1 MSNTISDMFKMEDL
15 RKKILFT
22 LLVLAI
28 TRVGTVIPVPG
39 VNPTLLEQ
47 YFLSQSAS
55 GNLGIVE
62 YLNFFS
68 GGAFSNFS
76 LFTLGVMPYISMQ
89 IIIQLL
95 MLIIPKLKAWGEDA
109 DGRRKIQKVT
119 RYGTIVVCLLQS
131 FVVTVYAR
139 SISYYVPGVITID
152 MLPFTLISMLTVTAG
167 SMTLVWLGEKI
178 TQSGIGN
185 GISLLIYAGIVARVP
200 SAFGTIIQGIA
211 AGKGSSSY
219 INPVLLVIVIVVFI
233 IIVALVVCEEA
244 GERKIPVNYAK
255 RVVGRKMYGAQSSY
269 IPFKINPS
277 GVIPV
282 IFASSVLTFPIQIA
296 SALGSNVKW
305 LQSVANWLDPQGA
318 PYIIIYTILII
329 AFAFF
334 YTQVS
339 LNPVEMAKQIREN
352 GGSVPGVRSDK
363 LEEYLTKVLN
373 RIVLPGSLFLAF
385 IALVPTLIQLIFK
398 FPSSVAMLFGGTSLI
413 ILVGVTIETVK
424 QVESIMKMHHHE
436 GFLGV
441 KKIKSKS
448 L

>member
-22 LLVLAI
+22 LLILVI
-28 TRVGTVIPVPG
+28 TRIGTVIPVPG

-47 YFLSQSAS
+47 YFLSQSDS
-55 GNLGIVE
+55 GNLGLVE

-89 IIIQLL
+89 IIVQLL
-95 MLIIPKLKAWGEDA
+95 MLIIPTLKKWGEDA
-109 DGRRKIQKVT
+109 EGRRKIQKLT
-119 RYGTIVVCLLQS
+119 RYGTILVCLLQS

-139 SISYYVPGVITID
+139 SIQSYLPGVITID

-167 SMTLVWLGEKI
+167 SMALVWLGEKI
-178 TQSGIGN
+178 TQFGVGN
-185 GISLLIYAGIVARVP
+185 GISLLIFAGIVARVP
-200 SAFGTIIQGIA
+200 SALNELIQGII
-211 AGKGSSSY
+211 AGT
-219 INPVLLVIVIVVFI
+219 INPLLVVLVLVMFVIV
-233 IIVALVVCEEA
+233 VALVVCEQE

-282 IFASSVLTFPIQIA
+282 IFASAILTFPLQIA
-296 SALGSNVKW
+296 QALGSNVRW
-305 LQSVANWLDPQGA
+305 LNAVANWLDPQGA
-318 PYIIIYTILII
+318 PYLIIYTILII

-352 GGSVPGVRSDK
+352 GGSVPGVRSEK

-385 IALVPTLIQLIFK
+385 IALIPTLIQIIFK

-413 ILVGVTIETVK
+413 ILVGVELDLMK
-424 QVESIMKMHHHE
+424 QIESIMKMHHHE
-436 GFLGV
+436 GFVGV
-441 KKIKSKS
+441 KKIKSKN

>member
-22 LLVLAI
+22 LLILVI
-28 TRVGTVIPVPG
+28 TRIGTVIPVPG
-39 VNPTLLEQ
+39 INPTLLEQ
-47 YFLSQSAS
+47 YFLSQSS
-55 GNLGIVE
+55 TGNLGLVE

-89 IIIQLL
+89 IIVQLL
-95 MLIIPKLKAWGEDA
+95 MLIIPTLKKWGEDA
-109 DGRRKIQKVT
+109 DGRRKIQKLT

-139 SISYYVPGVITID
+139 SIQSYLPGVITID

-167 SMTLVWLGEKI
+167 SMILVWLGEKI
-178 TQSGIGN
+178 TQFGVGN
-185 GISLLIYAGIVARVP
+185 GISLLIFAGIVARIP
-200 SAFGTIIQGIA
+200 SALNVLIQGII
-211 AGKGSSSY
+211 AGT
-219 INPVLLVIVIVVFI
+219 INPILVVVVLVMFVIV
-233 IIVALVVCEEA
+233 VALVVCEQE

-282 IFASSVLTFPIQIA
+282 IFASAILSFPLQIA
-296 SALGSNVKW
+296 SALGPNVRW

-318 PYIIIYTILII
+318 PYLIIYTILII

-352 GGSVPGVRSDK
+352 GGSVPGVRSEK

-373 RIVLPGSLFLAF
+373 RIVLPGSIFLAF
-385 IALVPTLIQLIFK
+385 IALIPTLVQLIFK
-398 FPSSVAMLFGGTSLI
+398 FPQSVAMLFGGTSLI
-413 ILVGVTIETVK
+413 ILVGVELELMKQIESV
-424 QVESIMKMHHHE
+424 MKMHHHE
-436 GFLGV
+436 GFVGV
-441 KKIKSKS
+441 KKIKSKN

>member
-22 LLVLAI
+22 LLILVI
-28 TRVGTVIPVPG
+28 TRIGTVIPVPG
-39 VNPTLLEQ
+39 INPTLLEQ
-47 YFLSQSAS
+47 YFLSQSTS
-55 GNLGIVE
+55 GNLGLVE

-89 IIIQLL
+89 IIVQLL
-95 MLIIPKLKAWGEDA
+95 MLIIPTLKKWGEDA
-109 DGRRKIQKVT
+109 DGRRKIQKLT

-139 SISYYVPGVITID
+139 SIQSYLPGVITID

-167 SMTLVWLGEKI
+167 SMILVWLGEKI
-178 TQSGIGN
+178 TQFGVGN
-185 GISLLIYAGIVARVP
+185 GISLLIFAGIVARIP
-200 SAFGTIIQGIA
+200 SALNVLIQGII
-211 AGKGSSSY
+211 AGT
-219 INPVLLVIVIVVFI
+219 INPVLVVVVLVMFI
-233 IIVALVVCEEA
+233 IVVALVICEQE

-282 IFASSVLTFPIQIA
+282 IFASAILSFPLQIA
-296 SALGSNVKW
+296 SALGPNVRW

-318 PYIIIYTILII
+318 PYLIIYTILII

-352 GGSVPGVRSDK
+352 GGSVPGVRSEK
-363 LEEYLTKVLN
+363 LEEYFTKVLN
-373 RIVLPGSLFLAF
+373 RIVLPGSIFLAF
-385 IALVPTLIQLIFK
+385 IALIPTLVQLIFK
-398 FPSSVAMLFGGTSLI
+398 FPQSVAMLFGGTSLI
-413 ILVGVTIETVK
+413 ILVGVELELMK
-424 QVESIMKMHHHE
+424 QIESIMKMHHHE
-436 GFLGV
+436 GFVGV
-441 KKIKSKS
+441 KKIKSKN

>member
-1 MSNTISDMFKMEDL
+1 MSNTLSDAFKIEEL
-15 RKKILFT
+15 KKKILFT
-22 LLVLAI
+22 VLILAI
-28 TRVGTVIPVPG
+28 TRIGTVIPVPG
-39 VNPTLLEQ
+39 IDPVVLKD
-47 YFLSQSAS
+47 YFLSQGAS
-55 GNLGIVE
+55 SSIGLTE

-95 MLIIPKLKAWGEDA
+95 MLVIPKLKEWGQDA
-109 DGRRKIQKVT
+109 EGRKKIQKVT

-139 SISYYVPGVITID
+139 SIQSYGYNVITINL
-152 MLPFTLISMLTVTAG
+152 LPFTLISMLTVTTG
-167 SMTLVWLGEKI
+167 TMCLVWLGEKI
-178 TQSGIGN
+178 TQKGIGN
-185 GISLLIYAGIVARVP
+185 GISLLIFAGIVARFP
-200 SAFGTIIQGIA
+200 SAVNTLVEGIA
-211 AGKGSSSY
+211 AGT
-219 INPVLLVIVIVVFI
+219 INWISTVVVVVMFILV
-233 IIVALVVCEEA
+233 VALVVCEQE

-282 IFASSVLTFPIQIA
+282 IFASAVLSFPLQIA
-296 SALGSNVKW
+296 GTLGSNVRW
-305 LQSVANWLDPQGA
+305 LQNLADWLNPQGA

-339 LNPVEMAKQIREN
+339 LNPVEMAKQIRDN
-352 GGSVPGVRSDK
+352 GGSVPGVRSEK

-385 IALVPTLIQLIFK
+385 IALIPTIVQLIFG

-413 ILVGVTIETVK
+413 ILVGCELDMMK
-424 QVESIMKMHHHE
+424 QVESVMKMHHHD
-436 GFLGV
+436 GFMGV
-441 KKIKSKS
+441 KKIKSKN

>member
-1 MSNTISDMFKMEDL
+1 MFKMEDL

-22 LLVLAI
+22 LLILVI
-28 TRVGTVIPVPG
+28 TRIGTVIPVPG
-39 VNPTLLEQ
+39 INPTLLEQ
-47 YFLSQSAS
+47 YFLSQSSS
-55 GNLGIVE
+55 GNLGLVE

-89 IIIQLL
+89 IIVQLL
-95 MLIIPKLKAWGEDA
+95 MLIIPTLKKWGEDS
-109 DGRRKIQKVT
+109 DGRRKIQKLT

-139 SISYYVPGVITID
+139 SIQSYLPGVITID

-167 SMTLVWLGEKI
+167 SMILVWLGEKI
-178 TQSGIGN
+178 TQFGVGN
-185 GISLLIYAGIVARVP
+185 GISLLIFAGIVARIP
-200 SAFGTIIQGIA
+200 SALNVLIQGII
-211 AGKGSSSY
+211 AGT
-219 INPVLLVIVIVVFI
+219 INPLLVVVVLVMFVIV
-233 IIVALVVCEEA
+233 VALVVCEQE

-282 IFASSVLTFPIQIA
+282 IFASAILSFPLQIA
-296 SALGSNVKW
+296 SALGPNVRW

-318 PYIIIYTILII
+318 PYLIIYTILII

-352 GGSVPGVRSDK
+352 GGSVPGVRSEK

-385 IALVPTLIQLIFK
+385 IALIPTLVQIIFK
-398 FPSSVAMLFGGTSLI
+398 FPQEVAMLFGGTSLI
-413 ILVGVTIETVK
+413 ILVGVELELMK
-424 QVESIMKMHHHE
+424 QIESIMKMHHHE
-436 GFLGV
+436 GFVGV
-441 KKIKSKS
+441 KKIKSKN

>member
-22 LLVLAI
+22 LLILVI
-28 TRVGTVIPVPG
+28 TRIGTVIPVPG
-39 VNPTLLEQ
+39 INPTLLEQ
-47 YFLSQSAS
+47 YFLSQSTS
-55 GNLGIVE
+55 GNLGLVE

-89 IIIQLL
+89 VIVQLL
-95 MLIIPKLKAWGEDA
+95 MLIIPTLKKWGEDA
-109 DGRRKIQKVT
+109 DGRRKIQKLT

-139 SISYYVPGVITID
+139 SIQSYLPGVITID

-167 SMTLVWLGEKI
+167 SMILVWLGEKI
-178 TQSGIGN
+178 TQFGVGN
-185 GISLLIYAGIVARVP
+185 GISLLIFAGIVARIP
-200 SAFGTIIQGIA
+200 SALNVLIQGII
-211 AGKGSSSY
+211 AGT
-219 INPVLLVIVIVVFI
+219 INPVLVVVVLVMFI
-233 IIVALVVCEEA
+233 IVVALVICEQE

-282 IFASSVLTFPIQIA
+282 IFASAILSFPLQIA
-296 SALGSNVKW
+296 SALGPNVRW

-318 PYIIIYTILII
+318 PYLIIYTILII

-352 GGSVPGVRSDK
+352 GGSVPGVRSEK

-373 RIVLPGSLFLAF
+373 RIVLPGSIFLAF
-385 IALVPTLIQLIFK
+385 IALIPTLVQLIFK
-398 FPSSVAMLFGGTSLI
+398 FPQSVAMLFGGTSLI
-413 ILVGVTIETVK
+413 ILVGVELELMK
-424 QVESIMKMHHHE
+424 QIESIMKMHHHE
-436 GFLGV
+436 GFVGV
-441 KKIKSKS
+441 KKIKSKN

>member
-1 MSNTISDMFKMEDL
+1 MFKMEDL

-22 LLVLAI
+22 LLILVI
-28 TRVGTVIPVPG
+28 TRIGTVIPVPG
-39 VNPTLLEQ
+39 INPTLLEQ
-47 YFLSQSAS
+47 YFLSQSTS
-55 GNLGIVE
+55 GNLGLVE

-89 IIIQLL
+89 IIVQLL
-95 MLIIPKLKAWGEDA
+95 MLIIPTLKKWGEDA
-109 DGRRKIQKVT
+109 DGRRKIQKLT

-139 SISYYVPGVITID
+139 SIQSYLPGVITID

-167 SMTLVWLGEKI
+167 SMILVWLGEKI
-178 TQSGIGN
+178 TQFGVGN
-185 GISLLIYAGIVARVP
+185 GISLLIFAGIVARTP
-200 SAFGTIIQGIA
+200 SALNVLIQGII
-211 AGKGSSSY
+211 AGT
-219 INPVLLVIVIVVFI
+219 INPVLVVVVLVMFI
-233 IIVALVVCEEA
+233 IVVALVVCEQE

-282 IFASSVLTFPIQIA
+282 IFASAILSFPLQIA
-296 SALGSNVKW
+296 SALGPNVRW

-318 PYIIIYTILII
+318 PYLIIYTILII

-352 GGSVPGVRSDK
+352 GGSVPGVRSEK
-363 LEEYLTKVLN
+363 LEEYFTKVLN
-373 RIVLPGSLFLAF
+373 RIVLPGSIFLAF
-385 IALVPTLIQLIFK
+385 IALIPTLVQLIFK
-398 FPSSVAMLFGGTSLI
+398 FPQSVAMLFGGTSLI
-413 ILVGVTIETVK
+413 ILVGVELELMK
-424 QVESIMKMHHHE
+424 QIESIMKMHHHE
-436 GFLGV
+436 GFVGV
-441 KKIKSKS
+441 KKIKSKN

>member
-22 LLVLAI
+22 LLILVI
-28 TRVGTVIPVPG
+28 TRIGTVIPVPG
-39 VNPTLLEQ
+39 INPTLLEQ
-47 YFLSQSAS
+47 YFLSQSTS
-55 GNLGIVE
+55 GNLGLVE

-89 IIIQLL
+89 IIVQLL
-95 MLIIPKLKAWGEDA
+95 MLIIPTLKKWGEDA
-109 DGRRKIQKVT
+109 DGRRKIQKLT

-139 SISYYVPGVITID
+139 SIQSYLPGVITID

-167 SMTLVWLGEKI
+167 SMILVWLGEKI
-178 TQSGIGN
+178 TQFGVGN
-185 GISLLIYAGIVARVP
+185 GISLLIFAGIVARIP
-200 SAFGTIIQGIA
+200 SALNVLIQGII
-211 AGKGSSSY
+211 AGT
-219 INPVLLVIVIVVFI
+219 INPVLVVVVLVMFI
-233 IIVALVVCEEA
+233 IVVALVVCEQE

-282 IFASSVLTFPIQIA
+282 IFASAILSFPLQIA
-296 SALGSNVKW
+296 SALGPNVRW

-318 PYIIIYTILII
+318 PYLIIYTILII

-352 GGSVPGVRSDK
+352 GGSVPGVRSEK
-363 LEEYLTKVLN
+363 LEEYFTKVLN
-373 RIVLPGSLFLAF
+373 RIVLPGSIFLAF
-385 IALVPTLIQLIFK
+385 IALIPTLVQLIFK
-398 FPSSVAMLFGGTSLI
+398 FPQSVALLFGGTSLI
-413 ILVGVTIETVK
+413 ILVGVELELMK
-424 QVESIMKMHHHE
+424 QIESIMKMHHHE
-436 GFLGV
+436 GFVGV
-441 KKIKSKS
+441 KKIKSKN

>member
-22 LLVLAI
+22 LLILVI
-28 TRVGTVIPVPG
+28 TRIGTVIPVPG
-39 VNPTLLEQ
+39 INPTLLEQ
-47 YFLSQSAS
+47 YFLSQSTS
-55 GNLGIVE
+55 GNLGLVE

-89 IIIQLL
+89 IIVQLL
-95 MLIIPKLKAWGEDA
+95 MLIIPTLKKWGEDA
-109 DGRRKIQKVT
+109 DGRRKIQKLT

-139 SISYYVPGVITID
+139 SIQSYLPGVITID

-167 SMTLVWLGEKI
+167 SMILVWLGEKI
-178 TQSGIGN
+178 TQFGVGN
-185 GISLLIYAGIVARVP
+185 GISLLIFAGIVARIP
-200 SAFGTIIQGIA
+200 SALNVLIQGII
-211 AGKGSSSY
+211 AGT
-219 INPVLLVIVIVVFI
+219 INPVLVVVVLVMFI
-233 IIVALVVCEEA
+233 IVVALVVCEQE

-282 IFASSVLTFPIQIA
+282 IFASTILSFPLQIA
-296 SALGSNVKW
+296 SALGPNVRW

-318 PYIIIYTILII
+318 PYLIIYTILII

-352 GGSVPGVRSDK
+352 GGSVPGVRSEK

-373 RIVLPGSLFLAF
+373 RIVLPGSIFLAF
-385 IALVPTLIQLIFK
+385 IALIPTLVQLIFK
-398 FPSSVAMLFGGTSLI
+398 FPQSVAMLFGGTSLI
-413 ILVGVTIETVK
+413 ILVGVELELMK
-424 QVESIMKMHHHE
+424 QIESIMKMHHHE
-436 GFLGV
+436 GFVGV
-441 KKIKSKS
+441 KKIKSKN

>member
-22 LLVLAI
+22 LLILVI
-28 TRVGTVIPVPG
+28 TRIGTVIPVPG
-39 VNPTLLEQ
+39 INPTLLEQ
-47 YFLSQSAS
+47 YFLSQSS
-55 GNLGIVE
+55 TGNLGLVE

-89 IIIQLL
+89 IIVQLL
-95 MLIIPKLKAWGEDA
+95 MLIIPTLKKWGEDA
-109 DGRRKIQKVT
+109 DGRRKIQKLT

-139 SISYYVPGVITID
+139 SIQSYLPGVITID

-167 SMTLVWLGEKI
+167 SMILVWLGEKI
-178 TQSGIGN
+178 TQFGVGN
-185 GISLLIYAGIVARVP
+185 GISLLIFAGIVARIP
-200 SAFGTIIQGIA
+200 SALNVLIQGII
-211 AGKGSSSY
+211 AGT
-219 INPVLLVIVIVVFI
+219 INPILVVVVLVMFVIV
-233 IIVALVVCEEA
+233 VALVVCEQE

-282 IFASSVLTFPIQIA
+282 IFASAILSFPLQIA
-296 SALGSNVKW
+296 SALGPNVRW

-318 PYIIIYTILII
+318 PYLIIYTILII

-352 GGSVPGVRSDK
+352 GGSVPGVRSEK
-363 LEEYLTKVLN
+363 LEEDLTKVLN
-373 RIVLPGSLFLAF
+373 RIVLPGSIFLAF
-385 IALVPTLIQLIFK
+385 IALIPTLVQLIFK
-398 FPSSVAMLFGGTSLI
+398 FPQSVAMLFGGTSLI
-413 ILVGVTIETVK
+413 ILVGVELELMKQIESV
-424 QVESIMKMHHHE
+424 MKMHHHE
-436 GFLGV
+436 GFVGV
-441 KKIKSKS
+441 KKIKSKN

>member
-22 LLVLAI
+22 ILILVI
-28 TRVGTVIPVPG
+28 TRIGTVIPVPG
-39 VNPTLLEQ
+39 INPTLLEQ
-47 YFLSQSAS
+47 YFLSQSTS
-55 GNLGIVE
+55 GNLGLVE

-89 IIIQLL
+89 IIVQLL
-95 MLIIPKLKAWGEDA
+95 MLIIPTLKKWGEDA
-109 DGRRKIQKVT
+109 DGRRKIQKLT

-139 SISYYVPGVITID
+139 SIQSYLPGVITID

-167 SMTLVWLGEKI
+167 SMILVWLGEKI
-178 TQSGIGN
+178 TQFGVGN
-185 GISLLIYAGIVARVP
+185 GISLLIFAGIVARIP
-200 SAFGTIIQGIA
+200 SALNVLIQGII
-211 AGKGSSSY
+211 AGT
-219 INPVLLVIVIVVFI
+219 INPVLVVVVLVMFI
-233 IIVALVVCEEA
+233 IVVALVVCEQE

-282 IFASSVLTFPIQIA
+282 IFASAILSFPLQIA
-296 SALGSNVKW
+296 SALGPNVRW

-318 PYIIIYTILII
+318 PYLIIYTILII

-352 GGSVPGVRSDK
+352 GGSVPGVRSEK

-373 RIVLPGSLFLAF
+373 RIVLPGSIFLAF
-385 IALVPTLIQLIFK
+385 IALIPTLVQLIFK
-398 FPSSVAMLFGGTSLI
+398 FPQSVAMLFGGTSLI
-413 ILVGVTIETVK
+413 ILVGVELELMK
-424 QVESIMKMHHHE
+424 QIESIMKMHHHE
-436 GFLGV
+436 GFVGV
-441 KKIKSKS
+441 KKIKSKN

>member
-15 RKKILFT
+15 KKKILFT
-22 LLVLAI
+22 LLILVI

-47 YFLSQSAS
+47 YFLSQSES
-55 GNLGIVE
+55 GSLGLVE

-89 IIIQLL
+89 IIVQLL
-95 MLIIPKLKAWGEDA
+95 MLIIPTLKKWGEDA
-109 DGRRKIQKVT
+109 EGRRKIQKLT

-139 SISYYVPGVITID
+139 SIESYLPGVITID

-167 SMTLVWLGEKI
+167 SMALVWLGEKI
-178 TQSGIGN
+178 TQFGVGN
-185 GISLLIYAGIVARVP
+185 GISLLIFAGIVARVP
-200 SAFGTIIQGIA
+200 SALNELIQGII
-211 AGKGSSSY
+211 AGT
-219 INPVLLVIVIVVFI
+219 INPLLVVLVLVMFVIV
-233 IIVALVVCEEA
+233 VALVVCEQE

-282 IFASSVLTFPIQIA
+282 IFASAILTFPLQIA
-296 SALGSNVKW
+296 QALGPNVRW
-305 LQSVANWLDPQGA
+305 LNAVANWLDPQGA
-318 PYIIIYTILII
+318 PYLIIYTILII

-352 GGSVPGVRSDK
+352 GGSVPGVRSEK

-385 IALVPTLIQLIFK
+385 IALIPTLVQIIFK

-413 ILVGVTIETVK
+413 ILVGVELDLMK
-424 QVESIMKMHHHE
+424 QIESIMKMHHHE
-436 GFLGV
+436 GFVGV
-441 KKIKSKS
+441 KKIKSKN

>member
-22 LLVLAI
+22 LLILVI
-28 TRVGTVIPVPG
+28 TRIGTVIPVPG
-39 VNPTLLEQ
+39 INPTLLEQ
-47 YFLSQSAS
+47 YFLSQSTS
-55 GNLGIVE
+55 GNLGLVE

-89 IIIQLL
+89 IIVQLL
-95 MLIIPKLKAWGEDA
+95 MLIIPTLKKWGEDA
-109 DGRRKIQKVT
+109 DGRRKIQKLT

-139 SISYYVPGVITID
+139 SIQSYLPGVITID
-152 MLPFTLISMLTVTAG
+152 MLPFTLISMLTVTVG
-167 SMTLVWLGEKI
+167 SMILVWLGEKI
-178 TQSGIGN
+178 TQFGVGN
-185 GISLLIYAGIVARVP
+185 GISLLIFAGIVARIP
-200 SAFGTIIQGIA
+200 SALNVLIQGII
-211 AGKGSSSY
+211 AGT
-219 INPVLLVIVIVVFI
+219 INPVLVVVVLVMFI
-233 IIVALVVCEEA
+233 IVVALVVCEQE

-282 IFASSVLTFPIQIA
+282 IFASAILSFPLQIA
-296 SALGSNVKW
+296 SALGPNVRW

-318 PYIIIYTILII
+318 PYLIIYTILII

-352 GGSVPGVRSDK
+352 GGSVPGVRSEK
-363 LEEYLTKVLN
+363 LEEYFTKVLN
-373 RIVLPGSLFLAF
+373 RIVLPGSIFLAF
-385 IALVPTLIQLIFK
+385 IALIPTLVQLIFK
-398 FPSSVAMLFGGTSLI
+398 FPQSVAMLFGGTSLI
-413 ILVGVTIETVK
+413 ILVGVELELMK
-424 QVESIMKMHHHE
+424 QIESIMKMHHHE
-436 GFLGV
+436 GFVGV
-441 KKIKSKS
+441 KKIKSKN

>member
-1 MSNTISDMFKMEDL
+1 MSNTIPDMFKMEDL

-22 LLVLAI
+22 LLILVI
-28 TRVGTVIPVPG
+28 TRIGTVIPVPG
-39 VNPTLLEQ
+39 INPTLLEQ
-47 YFLSQSAS
+47 YFLSQSS
-55 GNLGIVE
+55 TGNLGLVE

-89 IIIQLL
+89 IIVQLL
-95 MLIIPKLKAWGEDA
+95 MLIIPTLKKWGEDA
-109 DGRRKIQKVT
+109 DGRRKIQKLT

-139 SISYYVPGVITID
+139 SIQSYLPGVITID

-167 SMTLVWLGEKI
+167 SMILVWLGEKI
-178 TQSGIGN
+178 TQFGVGN
-185 GISLLIYAGIVARVP
+185 GISLLIFAGIVARIP
-200 SAFGTIIQGIA
+200 SALNVLIQGII
-211 AGKGSSSY
+211 AGT
-219 INPVLLVIVIVVFI
+219 INPILVVVVLVMFVIV
-233 IIVALVVCEEA
+233 VALVVCEQE

-282 IFASSVLTFPIQIA
+282 IFASAILSFPLQIA
-296 SALGSNVKW
+296 SALGPNVRW

-318 PYIIIYTILII
+318 PYLIIYTILII

-352 GGSVPGVRSDK
+352 GGSVPGVRSEK

-373 RIVLPGSLFLAF
+373 RIVLPGSIFLAF
-385 IALVPTLIQLIFK
+385 IALIPTLVQLIFK
-398 FPSSVAMLFGGTSLI
+398 FPQSVAMLFGGTSLI
-413 ILVGVTIETVK
+413 ILVGVELELMKQIESV
-424 QVESIMKMHHHE
+424 MKMHHHE
-436 GFLGV
+436 GFVGV
-441 KKIKSKS
+441 KKIKSKN

>member
-22 LLVLAI
+22 LLILVI
-28 TRVGTVIPVPG
+28 TRIGTVIPVPG
-39 VNPTLLEQ
+39 INPTLLEQ
-47 YFLSQSAS
+47 YFRSQSS
-55 GNLGIVE
+55 TGNLGLVE

-89 IIIQLL
+89 IIVQLL
-95 MLIIPKLKAWGEDA
+95 MLIIPTLKKWGEDA
-109 DGRRKIQKVT
+109 DGRRKIQKLT

-139 SISYYVPGVITID
+139 SIQSYLPGVITID

-167 SMTLVWLGEKI
+167 SMILVWLGEKI
-178 TQSGIGN
+178 TQFGVGN
-185 GISLLIYAGIVARVP
+185 GISLLIFAGIVARIP
-200 SAFGTIIQGIA
+200 SALNVLIQGII
-211 AGKGSSSY
+211 AGT
-219 INPVLLVIVIVVFI
+219 INPILVVVVLVMFVIV
-233 IIVALVVCEEA
+233 VALVVCEQE

-282 IFASSVLTFPIQIA
+282 IFASAILSFPLQIA
-296 SALGSNVKW
+296 SALGPNVRW

-318 PYIIIYTILII
+318 PYLIIYTILII

-352 GGSVPGVRSDK
+352 GGSVPGVRSEK

-373 RIVLPGSLFLAF
+373 RIVLPGSIFLAF
-385 IALVPTLIQLIFK
+385 IALIPTLVQLIFK
-398 FPSSVAMLFGGTSLI
+398 FPQSVAMLFGGTSLI
-413 ILVGVTIETVK
+413 ILVGVELELMKQIESV
-424 QVESIMKMHHHE
+424 MKMHHHE
-436 GFLGV
+436 GFVGV
-441 KKIKSKS
+441 KKIKSKN

>member
-22 LLVLAI
+22 LLILVI
-28 TRVGTVIPVPG
+28 TRIGTVIPVPG

-47 YFLSQSAS
+47 YFLSQSDS
-55 GNLGIVE
+55 GNLGLVE

-89 IIIQLL
+89 IIVQLL
-95 MLIIPKLKAWGEDA
+95 MLIIPTLKKWGEDA
-109 DGRRKIQKVT
+109 EGRRKIQKLT
-119 RYGTIVVCLLQS
+119 RYGTILVCLLQS

-139 SISYYVPGVITID
+139 SIQSYLPGVITID

-167 SMTLVWLGEKI
+167 SMALVWLGEKI
-178 TQSGIGN
+178 TQFGVGN
-185 GISLLIYAGIVARVP
+185 GISLLIFAGIVARVP
-200 SAFGTIIQGIA
+200 SALNELIQGII
-211 AGKGSSSY
+211 AGT
-219 INPVLLVIVIVVFI
+219 INPLLVVLVLVMFVIV
-233 IIVALVVCEEA
+233 VALVVCEQE

-282 IFASSVLTFPIQIA
+282 IFASTILTFPLQIA
-296 SALGSNVKW
+296 QALGSNVRW
-305 LQSVANWLDPQGA
+305 LNAVANWLDPQGA
-318 PYIIIYTILII
+318 PYLIIYTILII

-352 GGSVPGVRSDK
+352 GGSVPGVRSEK

-385 IALVPTLIQLIFK
+385 IALIPTLIQIIFK

-413 ILVGVTIETVK
+413 ILVGVELDLMK
-424 QVESIMKMHHHE
+424 QIESIMKMHHHE
-436 GFLGV
+436 GFVGV
-441 KKIKSKS
+441 KKIKSKN

>member
-1 MSNTISDMFKMEDL
+1 MFKMEDL

-22 LLVLAI
+22 LLILVI
-28 TRVGTVIPVPG
+28 TRIGTVIPVPG
-39 VNPTLLEQ
+39 INPTLLEQ
-47 YFLSQSAS
+47 YFLSQSTS
-55 GNLGIVE
+55 GNLGLVE

-89 IIIQLL
+89 IIVQLL
-95 MLIIPKLKAWGEDA
+95 MLIIPTLKKWGEDA
-109 DGRRKIQKVT
+109 DGRRKIQKLT

-139 SISYYVPGVITID
+139 SIQSYLPGVITID

-167 SMTLVWLGEKI
+167 SMILVWLGEKI
-178 TQSGIGN
+178 TQFGVGN
-185 GISLLIYAGIVARVP
+185 GISLLIFAGIVARIP
-200 SAFGTIIQGIA
+200 SALNVLIQGII
-211 AGKGSSSY
+211 AGT
-219 INPVLLVIVIVVFI
+219 INPVLVVVVLVMFI
-233 IIVALVVCEEA
+233 IVVALVVCEQE

-282 IFASSVLTFPIQIA
+282 IFASAILSFPLQIA
-296 SALGSNVKW
+296 SALGPNVRW

-318 PYIIIYTILII
+318 PYLIIYTILII

-352 GGSVPGVRSDK
+352 GGSVPGVRSEK

-373 RIVLPGSLFLAF
+373 RIVLPGSIFLAF
-385 IALVPTLIQLIFK
+385 IALIPTLVQLIFK
-398 FPSSVAMLFGGTSLI
+398 FPQSVAMLFGGTSLI
-413 ILVGVTIETVK
+413 ILVGVELELMK
-424 QVESIMKMHHHE
+424 QIESIMKMHHHE
-436 GFLGV
+436 GFVGV
-441 KKIKSKS
+441 KKIKSKN

>member
-22 LLVLAI
+22 LLILVI
-28 TRVGTVIPVPG
+28 TRIGTVIPVPG

-47 YFLSQSAS
+47 YFLSQSES
-55 GNLGIVE
+55 GSLGLVE

-89 IIIQLL
+89 IIVQLL
-95 MLIIPKLKAWGEDA
+95 MLIIPTLKKWGEDA
-109 DGRRKIQKVT
+109 EGRRKIQKLT

-139 SISYYVPGVITID
+139 SIESYLPGVITID

-167 SMTLVWLGEKI
+167 SMALVWLGEKI
-178 TQSGIGN
+178 TQFGVGN
-185 GISLLIYAGIVARVP
+185 GISLLIFAGIVARVP
-200 SAFGTIIQGIA
+200 SALNELIQGII
-211 AGKGSSSY
+211 AGT
-219 INPVLLVIVIVVFI
+219 INPLLVVLVLVVFVIVV
-233 IIVALVVCEEA
+233 ALVICEQE
-244 GERKIPVNYAK
+244 GEREIPVNYAK

-282 IFASSVLTFPIQIA
+282 IFASAILTFPLQIA
-296 SALGSNVKW
+296 QALGSNVRW
-305 LQSVANWLDPQGA
+305 LNAVANWLDPEGA
-318 PYIIIYTILII
+318 PYLIIYTILII

-352 GGSVPGVRSDK
+352 GGSVPGVRSEK

-385 IALVPTLIQLIFK
+385 IALIPTLIQIIFK

-413 ILVGVTIETVK
+413 ILVGVELDLMK
-424 QVESIMKMHHHE
+424 QIESIMKMHHHE
-436 GFLGV
+436 GFVGV
-441 KKIKSKS
+441 KKIKSKN